1 MLIAQAA
8 LPTWFQMA
16 LGGGGLIG
24 ASALILGLVKL
35 LTDAKDTDIRR
46 LESTIARLESQHVAD
61 ISSIKNGYSKEID
74 SLQRELESKKE
85 ELERIRDFRQFLDEA
100 VNDLAREGIT
110 VETSAS
116 LRKIKEY
123 LTTIE
128 QSFEDLK
135 SFKSAASWV
144 KYKEEEWLL
153 KITKSASEAY
163 PGLVTQSKIAAFEK
177 ELRNYLQWL
186 YDSLYFGFTCRIE
199 DYVSNRTIEESFPY
213 RAALKK
219 LIELRD
225 FGELSIIESQCLQTY
240 IEELF
245 RVASL

>member
-1 MLIAQAA
+1 MGLNPEEVNYVNA
-8 LPTWFQMA
+8 LQES
-16 LGGGGLIG
+16 LKSEEL
-24 ASALILGLVKL
+24 
-35 LTDAKDTDIRR
+35 RR
-46 LESTIARLESQHVAD
+46 MQSENRLNEQSQVMNNEKPNVIEYQLD
-61 ISSIKNGYSKEID
+61 
-74 SLQRELESKKE
+74 LKE

-144 KYKEEEWLL
+144 KYKEEEWLF
-153 KITKSASEAY
+153 KITKAASEAY
-163 PGLVTQSKIAAFEK
+163 PGLVTQSKVAAFEK

-186 YDSLYFGFTCRIE
+186 YDSLHFGFTCRIE

-225 FGELSIIESQCLQTY
+225 FGELSNIESQCLQTY